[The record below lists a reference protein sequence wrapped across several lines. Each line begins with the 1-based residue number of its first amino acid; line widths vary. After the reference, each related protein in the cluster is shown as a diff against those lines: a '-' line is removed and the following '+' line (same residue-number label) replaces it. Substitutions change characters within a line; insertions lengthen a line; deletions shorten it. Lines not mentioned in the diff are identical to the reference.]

1 MDEWLLFYQYTR
13 FKKEDDPASRLSPSG
28 DGNTARSCRADVAQV
43 PVVDTEIDETLQGI
57 SPKRLGARPRT
68 SKTRRSLF
76 EPMSQWY
83 LQVKEAGRCVVI
95 RSF

>member
-1 MDEWLLFYQYTR
+1 MHGFFFMNTLASKKRMTQHPGFLLRDSET
-13 FKKEDDPASRLSPSG
+13 G
-28 DGNTARSCRADVAQV
+28 
-43 PVVDTEIDETLQGI
+43 ETLQGI